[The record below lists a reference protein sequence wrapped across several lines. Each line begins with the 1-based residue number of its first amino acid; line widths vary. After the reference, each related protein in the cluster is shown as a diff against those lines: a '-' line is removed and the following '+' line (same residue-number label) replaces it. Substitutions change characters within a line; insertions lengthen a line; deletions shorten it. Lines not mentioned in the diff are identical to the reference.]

1 MVFHSPLPLSP
12 SRRPCLGVEF
22 QVDVPTALDLGSALV
37 LLVEGRGR
45 GGLDQS
51 SGCLARLR
59 FEEPGCVEEAG
70 CV

>member
-12 SRRPCLGVEF
+12 SRGPCPGVEF
-22 QVDVPTALDLGSALV
+22 QVDVSTALDLGSAVV
-37 LLVEGRGR
+37 LLVEGGGR

-51 SGCLARLR
+51 SGGLVRLG
-59 FEEPGCVEEAG
+59 FEEPACVEEAG